1 MQSRSRC
8 ILATIA
14 QGAILS
20 GCAWFGR
27 VAPPAIGPNDAVASS
42 EMFRVVAVE
51 LTPADAEAALNAV
64 VRSAA
69 FSTAVFGLA
78 PPESDRPLS
87 VYLHPSGE
95 AYRDIE
101 EKLTGGAFA
110 SNGAF
115 SHVPTESSHVAL
127 QPPVSA
133 AVRERIGLPF
143 QTLRLL
149 AHEASHLYSYR
160 VLDGRRPPAWI
171 REGSAT
177 WIEHQTAIASGW
189 IAPGYQ
195 DPWAST
201 YVLRVRRLIDSGLMP
216 PLLDLFAE
224 RFEKEIEGSTL
235 YACRFLAFAY
245 LKERRPAGLE
255 RIMGEAASLDD
266 GPRYSRRVIEATE
279 RILGEEGGLQ
289 TLDSGF
295 REFVRE
301 IDAPWDQRSPSLNP
315 TESRWVQIAFPNRE
329 ARAWRT
335 APLPPAGFRLAGAV
349 EILTEAPSRA
359 TVFLGRTQGGWIEI
373 AFDRGGE
380 LAIVEVDADESG
392 ARRATSLAR
401 VRVERLAGASPV
413 EFEATIEANRARVRV
428 GGSPVAEVSPRRGV
442 LNGFWGV
449 GVSPGTTAVWSGM
462 NWGAGGGG
470 ER

>member
-349 EILTEAPSRA
+349 ARDGLSRA
-359 TVFLGRTQGGWIEI
+359 DSGGMDRDRVRSRRGVGDRRSGRRRVGRSTGDFAG
-373 AFDRGGE
+373 
-380 LAIVEVDADESG
+380 SG
-392 ARRATSLAR
+392 ARREARRRLAR
-401 VRVERLAGASPV
+401 GIRGHDRSESGEGAS
-413 EFEATIEANRARVRV
+413 RRV
-428 GGSPVAEVSPRRGV
+428 PRRG
-442 LNGFWGV
+442 GFASTG
-449 GVSPGTTAVWSGM
+449 
-462 NWGAGGGG
+462 GAQRFLGGRGFAGNDGG
-470 ER
+470 LERDELGRRRGGRALR